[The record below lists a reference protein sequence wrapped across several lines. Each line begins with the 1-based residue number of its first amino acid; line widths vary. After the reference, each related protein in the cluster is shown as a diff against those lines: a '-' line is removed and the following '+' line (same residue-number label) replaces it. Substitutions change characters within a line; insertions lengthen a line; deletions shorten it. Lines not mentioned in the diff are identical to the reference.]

1 MTTSIITRVIVCI
14 AWFALPASVMA
25 EDRPIDRDW
34 GTGVAVALGAKTWT
48 ADNYKQ
54 KQGLI
59 NETATARGKSCSH
72 YAFIGWPSAAGDIQ
86 EILATTRKNYETDGW
101 SVAQTQGDISTDTIW
116 TVRRGDRE
124 AVILWGGVMGS
135 TIYLSCLTAG
145 SPPSDPIQTLLVGI
159 LLAIGLGCL
168 GAGLWLIQRVRSYGL
183 ASTTWPTTQGT
194 ITASDVVPYR
204 TPGARQFMAKVAYDY
219 AVNGKSYTGD
229 RIRFGADAGAKEKA
243 EADAAMYAVGAAV
256 PVHYAPAQPQT
267 STLEPGASGV
277 SVVGVVLT
285 GVGAAA
291 LAAIAA
297 LLLFVG

>member
-1 MTTSIITRVIVCI
+1 MATSILMRAIVFI
-14 AWFALPASVMA
+14 ACCALSASAMA

-34 GTGVAVALGAKTWT
+34 GTGVTVAPGARTWT

-86 EILATTRKNYETDGW
+86 EILATTRKSYETDGW
-101 SVAQTQGDISTDTIW
+101 SVAQSQGDIATDTIW
-116 TVRRGDRE
+116 TVGKDDRE

-145 SPPSDPIQTLLVGI
+145 SPASDPYKPLYVGF

-168 GAGLWLIQRVRSYGL
+168 GAGLWLIQRVRAFGV
-183 ASTTWPTTQGT
+183 ASTGWPTAQGT
-194 ITASDVVPYR
+194 IRASSVASYR

-219 AVNGKSYTGD
+219 VVSGKTYTGN
-229 RIRFGADAGAKEKA
+229 RIRFGAHADAKENA
-243 EADAAMYAVGAAV
+243 QADAAKYAAGAVV
-256 PVHYAPAQPQT
+256 PVHYAPMQPQT
-267 STLEPGASGV
+267 STLEPGATGLSV
-277 SVVGVVLT
+277 SGVVLA
-285 GVGAAA
+285 GVGAA
-291 LAAIAA
+291 LTAIAV
-297 LLLFVG
+297 LLLFVA